1 MVSIGIVARRRRR
14 PAGGSG
20 RRSKKAVDLA
30 LSRFSTTDKRDQSP
44 DVQEDDK
51 YMNPEQLDYF
61 RQLLVDQLNSLDEN
75 AGNAH
80 GKLISEPK
88 NLPDELDQAAEED
101 NRRTE
106 LRIRD
111 RERKL
116 INKIKETLEKI
127 DNGEYGYCKS
137 CSYPIGQ
144 ARLEARP
151 TADLCINCKD
161 LEEQEERQFGG

>member
-1 MVSIGIVARRRRR
+1 
-14 PAGGSG
+14 
-20 RRSKKAVDLA
+20 
-30 LSRFSTTDKRDQSP
+30 
-44 DVQEDDK
+44 
-51 YMNPEQLDYF
+51 MNPEQLEYF
-61 RQLLVDQLNSLDEN
+61 RQILVDQLNSLDEN

-127 DNGEYGYCKS
+127 ENGDYGYCKS
-137 CSYPIGQ
+137 CSYPIGK

>member
-1 MVSIGIVARRRRR
+1 MARRRRR
-14 PAGGSG
+14 PAGASG
-20 RRSKKAVDLA
+20 KRSRRAQEVS
-30 LSRFSTTDKRDQSP
+30 LSRFATADKRDQP
-44 DVQEDDK
+44 LDVQTDDE
-51 YMNPEQLDYF
+51 YMNPEQLNYF
-61 RQLLVDQLNSLDEN
+61 RQILVDQLNSLDEN
-75 AGNAH
+75 AGNAQ

-127 DNGEYGYCKS
+127 ENGEYGYCKS
-137 CSYPIGQ
+137 CSYPIGK